1 MDRSRIETHVKPL
14 LGKRSVRALSCH
26 DFEEMQAK
34 IALGKTAKQ
43 MVNGSAPRRRGGMAS
58 GGEAVAARTLG
69 MLSTILAARLGQE
82 DTKPCAV
89 CDP

>member
-14 LGKRSVRALSCH
+14 LGKKKVRILSFH
-26 DFEEMQAK
+26 DFEEMQSQ

-43 MVNGSAPRRRGGMAS
+43 TLDSGPPRKRGGVAS

-69 MLSTILAARLGQE
+69 MLSSILE
-82 DTKPCAV
+82 HAV
-89 CDP
+89 RHR